1 MQAGPVR
8 ELATACVIVKRGLGP
23 RRYVIVLS
31 AKFGGCAQVRTVDPL
46 IKSQLLY
53 QLSYT
58 PINARGVVA
67 ISMATRGS
75 IAKLFRAVHPP
86 RSISRCFS
94 VQHDFSCERPA
105 RRPSST
111 CCRDV

>member
-1 MQAGPVR
+1 M
-8 ELATACVIVKRGLGP
+8 
-23 RRYVIVLS
+23 
-31 AKFGGCAQVRTVDPL
+31 DPL

-75 IAKLFRAVHPP
+75 IAKLFRAVHPL
-86 RSISRCFS
+86 RWISRCFS
-94 VQHDFSCERPA
+94 LSWEISF
-105 RRPSST
+105 
-111 CCRDV
+111 